1 MFTDEQIRAL
11 MGADVYDDT
20 GARVGTVGQ
29 VWADSAGQ
37 PSWVSVN
44 TGLFGFNESL
54 MPLLGATFSEGA
66 LHTPYAKALVVDAPN
81 VDINS
86 EQPLVQENRR
96 AEAR

>member
-37 PSWVSVN
+37 P
-44 TGLFGFNESL
+44 
-54 MPLLGATFSEGA
+54 AA
-66 LHTPYAKALVVDAPN
+66 AP
-81 VDINS
+81 
-86 EQPLVQENRR
+86 PP
-96 AEAR
+96 